1 MTANRGSSMSDT
13 SFERAFD
20 FTGQVAIVTGG
31 ASGIGH
37 AIAVALAERGAALV
51 LIDKAANVEAVAS
64 RLPGSGHTGCAVDLL
79 DAALLERT
87 VAAIVEQLGKIDI
100 LVNNAGIVR
109 LGPAE
114 TVPEADWDLT
124 IAVNLKAPF
133 MVAQLVGRH
142 MLARGRGRI
151 VNIASQAAVVALH
164 EHVAYSASKAA
175 IVSMTK
181 TLALEWGPRGINTNA
196 ISPTVVDTE
205 LGRKAW
211 EGEKGVVFKQKIPTG
226 RFARPEEIALAAL
239 FLASGAAAM
248 INGEN
253 LVVDGGYTIQ

>member
-1 MTANRGSSMSDT
+1 MTGTTFDA
-13 SFERAFD
+13 AFD

-31 ASGIGH
+31 ASGIGY
-37 AIAVALAERGAALV
+37 AIASALAERGATLV
-51 LIDKAANVEAVAS
+51 LIDKAADVEAVAG
-64 RLPGSGHTGCAVDLL
+64 RLSGSGHLGCSVDLL
-79 DAALLERT
+79 DAVLLERT
-87 VAAIVEQLGKIDI
+87 IAMIIDRFEQVDI

-114 TVPEADWDLT
+114 TLSAADWDATL
-124 IAVNLKAPF
+124 AVNLKAPF
-133 MVAQLVGRH
+133 MMCQLVGRR
-142 MLARGRGRI
+142 MLERGRGRI
-151 VNIASQAAVVALH
+151 VNIASQAALVALDQ
-164 EHVAYSASKAA
+164 HVAYSASKAA

-181 TLALEWGPRGINTNA
+181 TLAFEWGPRGINTNA

-211 EGEKGVVFKQKIPTG
+211 EGEKGVAFKQKIPTG
-226 RFARPEEIALAAL
+226 RFAQPDEIALAAL
-239 FLASGAAAM
+239 FLLSGAAAM

>member
-1 MTANRGSSMSDT
+1 MAQPFDS
-13 SFERAFD
+13 AFD

-31 ASGIGH
+31 AGGIGH
-37 AIAVALAERGAALV
+37 AIATALADRGATLV
-51 LIDKAANVEAVAS
+51 LIDKAAGVDAVAAA
-64 RLPGSGHTGCAVDLL
+64 LPGSGHLGCTVDLL
-79 DAALLERT
+79 DSPVLERT
-87 VAAIVEQLGKIDI
+87 IATIADRFGRIDI
-100 LVNNAGIVR
+100 LVNNAGIAR
-109 LGPAE
+109 LDRAE
-114 TVPEADWDLT
+114 SLSEADWDLT
-124 IAVNLKAPF
+124 LAVNLKAPF
-133 MVAQLVGRH
+133 MMSQLVGRR
-142 MLARGRGRI
+142 MLEQGRGRI
-151 VNIASQAAVVALH
+151 INIASQAAVVALD
-164 EHVAYSASKAA
+164 EHVAYCASKAA

-211 EGEKGVVFKQKIPTG
+211 EGEKGAVFKQKIPTG
-226 RFARPEEIALAAL
+226 RFAQPDEIALATL

>member
-1 MTANRGSSMSDT
+1 MATPD
-13 SFERAFD
+13 FEAAFD

-37 AIAVALAERGAALV
+37 AIATALAGRGAALV
-51 LIDKAANVEAVAS
+51 LMDKAADVGAIAAS
-64 RLPGSGHTGCAVDLL
+64 LPGSGHLGYAVDLL
-79 DAALLERT
+79 DRALAADT
-87 VAAIVEQLGKIDI
+87 VAEIASRFGRIDI
-100 LVNNAGIVR
+100 LVNNAGIAR

-124 IAVNLKAPF
+124 LAVNLKAPF
-133 MVAQLVGRH
+133 MMSQLVGRR
-142 MLARGRGRI
+142 MLERGYGRI
-151 VNIASQAAVVALH
+151 VNIASQAAVVALE
-164 EHVAYSASKAA
+164 EHVAYCASKAA
-175 IVSMTK
+175 IVSMTR

-196 ISPTVVDTE
+196 ISPTVVDTD

-211 EGEKGVVFKQKIPTG
+211 AGEKGDAFKRKIPTG
-226 RFARPEEIALAAL
+226 RFAQPDEIALAAM

-253 LVVDGGYTIQ
+253 LVVDGGYTVQ

>member
-1 MTANRGSSMSDT
+1 MADMSFDK
-13 SFERAFD
+13 AFD
-20 FTGQVAIVTGG
+20 FTGQVAVVTGG

-37 AIAVALAERGAALV
+37 AIAIALAERGAALV

-64 RLPGSGHTGCAVDLL
+64 QLPGSGHRGWAVDLL

-87 VAAIVEQLGKIDI
+87 VAAIVEQSGRIDI

-109 LGPAE
+109 LAPAE
-114 TVPEADWDLT
+114 TMPASDWDLT

-133 MVAQLVGRH
+133 MMAQLVGRH
-142 MLARGRGRI
+142 MLERGQGRI
-151 VNIASQAAVVALH
+151 VNIASQAALVALH

-205 LGRKAW
+205 LGRQAW
-211 EGEKGVVFKQKIPTG
+211 AGEKGVAFKQKIPTG
-226 RFARPEEIALAAL
+226 RFAQPEEIALAVL

>member
-1 MTANRGSSMSDT
+1 MSST
-13 SFERAFD
+13 SFDTAFD

-37 AIAVALAERGAALV
+37 AIALALAERGATLV
-51 LIDKAANVEAVAS
+51 LIDKAAEVEAAAS
-64 RLPGSGHTGCAVDLL
+64 RLAGSGHRGYAVDLL
-79 DAALLERT
+79 DGALLERT
-87 VAAIVEQLGKIDI
+87 MATIIEQFGQVDI

-114 TVPEADWDLT
+114 TVSEADWDLT
-124 IAVNLKAPF
+124 LAVNLKAPF
-133 MVAQLVGRH
+133 MMAQLVGRH
-142 MLARGRGRI
+142 MLGRGRGRI
-151 VNIASQAAVVALH
+151 INIASQAAIVALA

-181 TLALEWGPRGINTNA
+181 ILALEWGPRGINTNA

-205 LGRKAW
+205 LGRLAW
-211 EGEKGVVFKQKIPTG
+211 AGEKGVAFKQKIPTG
-226 RFARPEEIALAAL
+226 RFALPEEIAMAAL

>member
-1 MTANRGSSMSDT
+1 MSGT
-13 SFERAFD
+13 TFESAFD
-20 FTGQVAIVTGG
+20 FTGQVALVTGG

-37 AIAVALAERGAALV
+37 AIAIALADRGARLA
-51 LIDKAANVEAVAS
+51 LIDKAANVEAVAAQ
-64 RLPGSGHTGCAVDLL
+64 LPGSGHMGCAVDLL
-79 DAALLERT
+79 DARLLEQT
-87 VAAIVEQLGKIDI
+87 VDSIVERLGKIDI

-114 TVPEADWDLT
+114 SLSETDWDLT
-124 IAVNLKAPF
+124 LAVNLKAPF
-133 MVAQLVGRH
+133 MMSQLVGRH
-142 MLARGRGRI
+142 MLERGHGRI
-151 VNIASQAAVVALH
+151 VNIASQAALVALDQ
-164 EHVAYSASKAA
+164 HVAYSASKAA

-181 TLALEWGPRGINTNA
+181 ILALEWGPRGINTNA

-211 EGEKGVVFKQKIPTG
+211 EGEKGVAFKQKIPTG
-226 RFARPEEIALAAL
+226 RFAQPDEIALAAL

>member
-1 MTANRGSSMSDT
+1 MAQPFDS
-13 SFERAFD
+13 AFD

-31 ASGIGH
+31 AGGIGH
-37 AIAVALAERGAALV
+37 AIATALADRGATLV
-51 LIDKAANVEAVAS
+51 LIDKAAGVDAAAAA
-64 RLPGSGHTGCAVDLL
+64 LPGSGHLGCSVDLL
-79 DAALLERT
+79 DNPVLERT
-87 VAAIVEQLGKIDI
+87 IATIADRFGRIDI
-100 LVNNAGIVR
+100 LVNNAGIAR
-109 LGPAE
+109 LDGAE
-114 TVPEADWDLT
+114 NLSEADWDLT
-124 IAVNLKAPF
+124 LAVNLKAPF
-133 MVAQLVGRH
+133 MMSQLVGRR
-142 MLARGRGRI
+142 MLEQGRGRI
-151 VNIASQAAVVALH
+151 INIASQAAVVALDG
-164 EHVAYSASKAA
+164 HVAYCASKAA

-226 RFARPEEIALAAL
+226 RFARPDEIALAAL

>member
-1 MTANRGSSMSDT
+1 MASTT
-13 SFERAFD
+13 FEAAFD

-37 AIAVALAERGAALV
+37 AIAFALADRGASV
-51 LIDKAANVEAVAS
+51 VIIDKAVNAGEAAAA
-64 RLPGSGHTGCAVDLL
+64 LPGAGHLGCVADLL
-79 DAALLERT
+79 DAALLEHT
-87 VAAIVEQLGKIDI
+87 VDGIVERFGKIDI

-114 TVPEADWDLT
+114 TVSEADWDLT
-124 IAVNLKAPF
+124 LAVNLKAPF
-133 MVAQLVGRH
+133 MMCQLVGRR
-142 MLARGRGRI
+142 MLEHGRGRI
-151 VNIASQAAVVALH
+151 VNIASQAAIVALDQ
-164 EHVAYSASKAA
+164 HVAYSASKAA

-181 TLALEWGPRGINTNA
+181 ILALEWGPRGINTNA

-205 LGRKAW
+205 LGREAW
-211 EGEKGVVFKQKIPTG
+211 KGEKGVVFKQKIPTG
-226 RFARPEEIALAAL
+226 RFAQPDEIALAAL

>member
-1 MTANRGSSMSDT
+1 MSGT
-13 SFERAFD
+13 SFDTAFD
-20 FTGQVAIVTGG
+20 FSGQVAIVTGG

-37 AIAVALAERGAALV
+37 AIATALAERGARLA

-64 RLPGSGHTGCAVDLL
+64 ALPGSGHLGCAVDLL
-79 DAALLERT
+79 DGRLLEQAI
-87 VAAIVEQLGKIDI
+87 AAIVGKLGRIDI

-109 LGPAE
+109 LAPAE
-114 TVPEADWDLT
+114 TLSEADWDATL
-124 IAVNLKAPF
+124 AVNLKAPF
-133 MVAQLVGRH
+133 MMAQLVGRH
-142 MLARGRGRI
+142 MLERGQGRI
-151 VNIASQAAVVALH
+151 VNIASQAALVALH

-211 EGEKGVVFKQKIPTG
+211 AGEKGVAFKQKIPTG
-226 RFARPEEIALAAL
+226 RFAQPEEIALAVL

-253 LVVDGGYTIQ
+253 LVIDGGYTIQ